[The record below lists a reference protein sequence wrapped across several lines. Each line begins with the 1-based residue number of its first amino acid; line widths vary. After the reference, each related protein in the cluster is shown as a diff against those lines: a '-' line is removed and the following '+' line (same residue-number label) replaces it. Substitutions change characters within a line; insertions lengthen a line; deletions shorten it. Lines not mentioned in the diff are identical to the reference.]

1 MSTIEDTKFTD
12 ADYIREIA
20 KRYDYP
26 QIADFRAHHAR
37 LLRIADRLSAGG
49 GEAVAQAQH
58 DNLHDNIGQAISDVL
73 TGWYST
79 EDGNI
84 GVDPFDSRNI
94 DEITDAVIGVIGGA
108 GGVPAE
114 CAANGSQGCVIGPHG
129 PEGEMQCEFCGAA
142 PPIPGVV
149 AVGEPK

>member
-73 TGWYST
+73 TDEEIYEIADSPECNPDDRGWGPKFST
-79 EDGNI
+79 LK
-84 GVDPFDSRNI
+84 FAR
-94 DEITDAVIGVIGGA
+94 AVL
-108 GGVPAE
+108 
-114 CAANGSQGCVIGPHG
+114 AAHT
-129 PEGEMQCEFCGAA
+129 
-142 PPIPGVV
+142 V
-149 AVGEPK
+149 AVLTRVALKLKESP